1 VSDDQHDHDRT
12 QPDDWA
18 LRAGERL
25 AAAGYRRGGARHSLI
40 RLLATQHC
48 ALSAVELRDA
58 LARDQRSVSRASV
71 YRILEQLEQEGLVAR
86 IEVGQGIVRFEPV
99 RGGAGHHHHLVC
111 DRCGRLTPFS
121 DERLEREL
129 ERVSER
135 VPLVVAEHEVIL
147 HGECA
152 SCAPPHDR
160 HDSNARA
167 A

>member
-1 VSDDQHDHDRT
+1 MTPHADAA
-12 QPDDWA
+12 PDEWA
-18 LRAGERL
+18 ERANATL
-25 AAAGYRRGGARHSLI
+25 AAAGYRRGGARHNLI
-40 RLLATQHC
+40 RLLAAQHC
-48 ALSAVELRDA
+48 ALSAAELREA
-58 LARDQRSVSRASV
+58 LAREQRSVSRASV
-71 YRILEQLEQEGLVAR
+71 YRILEQLEQAGLVAR

-99 RGGAGHHHHLVC
+99 RAGAGHHHHLVC
-111 DRCGRLTPFS
+111 DRCGRLIPFS

-152 SCAPPHDR
+152 SCAPPHDG